1 MLKYKMNQDTLNK
14 TEIHILNR
22 MLNKERMTQVIE
34 GDRYVFILGD
44 GKRATRIKETIVK
57 KLFNQNLLMF
67 DLKTHMKVGNV
78 YYLSYRNKNKRKI
91 VLTEEGKEI
100 AGIFKL

>member
-44 GKRATRIKETIVK
+44 GKRATRIKESIVK

-67 DLKTHMKVGNV
+67 DLKTHIKVGNV
-78 YYLSYRNKNKRKI
+78 YYLSYRN
-91 VLTEEGKEI
+91 
-100 AGIFKL
+100 

>member
-44 GKRATRIKETIVK
+44 GKRATRIKE
-57 KLFNQNLLMF
+57 
-67 DLKTHMKVGNV
+67 
-78 YYLSYRNKNKRKI
+78 
-91 VLTEEGKEI
+91 
-100 AGIFKL
+100 

>member
-1 MLKYKMNQDTLNK
+1 MINLKMKEDTLNK

-34 GDRYVFILGD
+34 GDRYTFILGD
-44 GKRATRIKETIVK
+44 GKRSTRVKEAVVR
-57 KLFNQNLLMF
+57 KLFNQNFLMF

-91 VLTEEGKEI
+91 ILTDEGREV

>member
-44 GKRATRIKETIVK
+44 GKRATRIKESVVK
-57 KLFNQNLLMF
+57 KWKLAVQDNIAHVICMPHVTNEVIDNLIE
-67 DLKTHMKVGNV
+67 DV
-78 YYLSYRNKNKRKI
+78 
-91 VLTEEGKEI
+91 KE
-100 AGIFKL
+100 